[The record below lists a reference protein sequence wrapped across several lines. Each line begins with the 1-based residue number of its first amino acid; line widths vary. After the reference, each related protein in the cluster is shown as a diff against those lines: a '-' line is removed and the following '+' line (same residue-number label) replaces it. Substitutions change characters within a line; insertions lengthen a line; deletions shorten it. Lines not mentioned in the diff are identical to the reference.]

1 MGAPSNN
8 YSGGANNI
16 QLPHQGVPFID
27 MRTGMVSREWWPFLN
42 NLFNR
47 IGGNNA
53 LSNDQLQQLAMNA
66 KPVLMTEEIADEPFL
81 VPIQQS
87 VQNVTNQI
95 TQSAAFSFICDDGYE
110 DAASICI
117 SFRKP

>member
-1 MGAPSNN
+1 MATSNN
-8 YSGGANNI
+8 YSGGANNLS
-16 QLPHQGVPFID
+16 LPQQGVPFVDIKS
-27 MRTGMVSREWWPFLN
+27 GMVSREWWPFLN

-53 LSNDQLQQLAMNA
+53 LSNDQLQNLSMAS

-81 VPIQQS
+81 VSIQQS
-87 VQNVTNQI
+87 VTNVTTQI

-110 DAASICI
+110 DAASVCI